1 MEGLRMYKS
10 VRVGL
15 KVKMEVKMRVKIRVK
30 MRVKMRVTEG
40 DCAGEGLR
48 VEG

>member
-1 MEGLRMYKS
+1 MDGLRMYKR

-15 KVKMEVKMRVKIRVK
+15 KVKMEVK

>member
-1 MEGLRMYKS
+1 MDGLRMYKR

-15 KVKMEVKMRVKIRVK
+15 KVKMEVKM
-30 MRVKMRVTEG
+30 MVKMRVTEG

>member
-15 KVKMEVKMRVKIRVK
+15 KVKMEVKMRVT
-30 MRVKMRVTEG
+30 MRVTEG